1 MNAFSYCISNFIEVL
16 YFETV
21 LRRIILISSY
31 PACEE
36 GSVID
41 EMVPKSKV
49 RKVEMERKIDYKNT
63 ESISNPQY
71 SLNDEV
77 IQNKDEN
84 QSKQDNLFNGLY
96 NILILALCVLF
107 SSPVLLLPQ
116 HNSIINPDY
125 WYEIMIVGCLSFGLT
140 QTFDTMMA
148 CKLYFKVDSMISLR
162 VFTYLYLI
170 GAISWIF
177 AYSMTYLVWT
187 VLCGYNHPL
196 PLSLAVVYIWFL
208 VQYIAL
214 YVLFTRELSI
224 RDEFR
229 KKIRAF
235 NVSRVYML
243 FVGAQF
249 EAVTLLFNILPS
261 EIQWILAFLLPL
273 LREINIRMLT
283 KILLISPSV
292 ADQNGSGKMLILI
305 ATHSWHLLYVA
316 IKMSHTTTQI
326 TSCLIL
332 IIDFI
337 LNLYSCKDIIRL
349 HKVIGQ
355 ENEENLVHKATIQQH
370 LVRLIMVETLEA
382 LVPLAYVITILIAY
396 YGPNANIL
404 GNIGNSQWQY
414 EAIPDIRRLIEN
426 LTLMFVIDIFG
437 AISVG
442 LLLWKMCSINVM
454 RKASEVIQDYWAIIA
469 VIVANFLSHVS
480 IQYLNLILGT
490 A

>member
-1 MNAFSYCISNFIEVL
+1 M
-16 YFETV
+16 
-21 LRRIILISSY
+21 ILISYY
-31 PACEE
+31 PTQED
-36 GSVID
+36 GPVMD

-49 RKVEMERKIDYKNT
+49 RKVEVETKIEFENT
-63 ESISNPQY
+63 ESQSNPEY
-71 SLNDEV
+71 KSNDEV
-77 IQNKDEN
+77 VQNKDMNEL
-84 QSKQDNLFNGLY
+84 KKANLFNGLY
-96 NILILALCVLF
+96 NVLILALCVLF

-116 HNSIINPDY
+116 HNSIIHPDY

-148 CKLYFKVDSMISLR
+148 CKFYFKVDSMISLR
-162 VFTYLYLI
+162 VFIYLYLV

-196 PLSLAVVYIWFL
+196 PLSLAVSYIWFL
-208 VQYIAL
+208 VHYIAL
-214 YVLFTRELSI
+214 YILFTRELSI
-224 RDEFR
+224 RDDFR

-235 NVSRVYML
+235 NVSRVYVL
-243 FVGAQF
+243 FIGAQF

-283 KILLISPSV
+283 NILLLSPSV
-292 ADQNGSGKMLILI
+292 DDQNGSGQMLILI
-305 ATHSWHLLYVA
+305 GSHSVHLLYVS

-332 IIDFI
+332 IIDLI

-355 ENEENLVHKATIQQH
+355 ENEENLVHRATIKQH
-370 LVRLIMVETLEA
+370 LVRLILVETLEA

-426 LTLMFVIDIFG
+426 LTLMFVIDICG
-437 AISVG
+437 AIIVG

-454 RKASEVIQDYWAIIA
+454 RKAIEVIQDYWAIIA
-469 VIVANFLSHVS
+469 VIVANLLNYVS
-480 IQYLNLILGT
+480 I
-490 A
+490 

>member
-1 MNAFSYCISNFIEVL
+1 MPIKTITINM
-16 YFETV
+16 
-21 LRRIILISSY
+21 RMILISYY
-31 PACEE
+31 PTQED
-36 GSVID
+36 GSVMD

-49 RKVEMERKIDYKNT
+49 RKIEMEMKIEFENT
-63 ESISNPQY
+63 ESKSNPQY
-71 SLNDEV
+71 NSNGEV
-77 IQNKDEN
+77 VQNKDVNE
-84 QSKQDNLFNGLY
+84 SKKANLFNGLY

-116 HNSIINPDY
+116 HNSIIHPDY

-148 CKLYFKVDSMISLR
+148 CKLYFKVDSMISFR
-162 VFTYLYLI
+162 VFIYLYLV
-170 GAISWIF
+170 GAISWMF

-235 NVSRVYML
+235 NVSRVYMI
-243 FVGAQF
+243 FNSSQF
-249 EAVTLLFNILPS
+249 EFVTLLFNILPS
-261 EIQWILAFLLPL
+261 EIQWILALLLPL
-273 LREINIRMLT
+273 LREINIHILS
-283 KILLISPSV
+283 KILLKWPRV
-292 ADQNGSGKMLILI
+292 YDEKGNGKVLILI
-305 ATHSWHLLYVA
+305 GSHSMHLLYVA
-316 IKMSHTTTQI
+316 IKMSHTTTRI

-349 HKVIGQ
+349 HKVVGQ
-355 ENEENLVHKATIQQH
+355 DNEENLVNRATIQQH
-370 LVRLIMVETLEA
+370 LVRLILVETLEA

-414 EAIPDIRRLIEN
+414 EAIPDITRLIEN

-437 AISVG
+437 AIIVG
-442 LLLWKMCSINVM
+442 LLLWKMCSIDVM
-454 RKASEVIQDYWAIIA
+454 RKASEVIKDYWAIIA
-469 VIVANFLSHVS
+469 VIVANFFNYVS
-480 IQYLNLILGT
+480 VQYLNRILIT

>member
-1 MNAFSYCISNFIEVL
+1 M
-16 YFETV
+16 
-21 LRRIILISSY
+21 ILISYY
-31 PACEE
+31 PTQED
-36 GSVID
+36 GPVMD

-49 RKVEMERKIDYKNT
+49 RKVEVETKIEFENT
-63 ESISNPQY
+63 ESQSNLEY
-71 SLNDEV
+71 KSNDEV
-77 IQNKDEN
+77 VQNKDMNEL
-84 QSKQDNLFNGLY
+84 KKANLFNGLY
-96 NILILALCVLF
+96 NVLILALCVLF

-116 HNSIINPDY
+116 HNSIIHPDY

-148 CKLYFKVDSMISLR
+148 CKFYFKVDSMISLR
-162 VFTYLYLI
+162 VFIYLYLV

-196 PLSLAVVYIWFL
+196 PLSLAVSYIWFL
-208 VQYIAL
+208 VHYIAL
-214 YVLFTRELSI
+214 YILFTRELSI
-224 RDEFR
+224 RDDFR

-235 NVSRVYML
+235 NVSRVYVL
-243 FVGAQF
+243 FIGAQF

-283 KILLISPSV
+283 NILLLSPSV
-292 ADQNGSGKMLILI
+292 DDQNGSGQMLILI
-305 ATHSWHLLYVA
+305 GSHSVHLLYVS

-332 IIDFI
+332 IIDLI

-355 ENEENLVHKATIQQH
+355 ENEENLVHRATIKQH
-370 LVRLIMVETLEA
+370 LVRLILVETLEA

-426 LTLMFVIDIFG
+426 LTLMFVIDICG
-437 AISVG
+437 AIIVG

-454 RKASEVIQDYWAIIA
+454 RKAIEVIQDYWAIIA
-469 VIVANFLSHVS
+469 VIVANLLNYVS
-480 IQYLNLILGT
+480 I
-490 A
+490 